1 VRIEKAVE
9 SRRVGAPETAPC
21 VFANFA
27 AVAWFNPEESRM
39 KPVEVSDQTFAQEV
53 LQYPGI
59 VLVDF
64 WAVWCGPCRVIA
76 PVVEEIAREYA
87 NRGVKVAKVDVDRNP
102 RVAMQYGIRAIP
114 SLLFFRAGEHVDTVI
129 GAVPK
134 GYLVERLEALLA
146 EVGNGT
152 SSATQ

>member
-1 VRIEKAVE
+1 
-9 SRRVGAPETAPC
+9 
-21 VFANFA
+21 
-27 AVAWFNPEESRM
+27 M

>member
-1 VRIEKAVE
+1 LLFLLCAIWSNSGR
-9 SRRVGAPETAPC
+9 TAM
-21 VFANFA
+21 A
-27 AVAWFNPEESRM
+27 

-53 LQYPGI
+53 LSYPGV

-64 WAVWCGPCRVIA
+64 WAVWCGPCRMIA
-76 PVVEEIAREYA
+76 PIVEEIAREYA
-87 NRGVKVAKVDVDRNP
+87 SRGVKVAKVDVDRNP

-114 SLLFFRAGEHVDTVI
+114 SLLFFRNGEHVDTII

-146 EVGNGT
+146 EAGNGAPT
-152 SSATQ
+152 AAE

>member
-1 VRIEKAVE
+1 
-9 SRRVGAPETAPC
+9 
-21 VFANFA
+21 
-27 AVAWFNPEESRM
+27 M
-39 KPVEVSDQTFAQEV
+39 KPVDVTDQTFSTEV
-53 LQYPGI
+53 LQYPGV

-64 WAVWCGPCRVIA
+64 WAIWCGPCRMIA

-87 NRGVKVAKVDVDRNP
+87 SRGVKVAKVDVDHNP

-114 SLLFFRAGEHVDTVI
+114 SLLLFRAGEHVDTII

-146 EVGNGT
+146 ETTDGA
-152 SSATQ
+152 SSAAQ

>member
-1 VRIEKAVE
+1 
-9 SRRVGAPETAPC
+9 
-21 VFANFA
+21 
-27 AVAWFNPEESRM
+27 M
-39 KPVEVSDQTFAQEV
+39 KPVEVTEQTFSTEV
-53 LQYPGI
+53 LQYPGV

-64 WAVWCGPCRVIA
+64 WAIWCGPCRMIA

-87 NRGVKVAKVDVDRNP
+87 ERGVKVAKVDVDRNP
-102 RVAMQYGIRAIP
+102 RIAMQYGIRAIP

-146 EVGNGT
+146 EAANGT
-152 SSATQ
+152 SPAAQ